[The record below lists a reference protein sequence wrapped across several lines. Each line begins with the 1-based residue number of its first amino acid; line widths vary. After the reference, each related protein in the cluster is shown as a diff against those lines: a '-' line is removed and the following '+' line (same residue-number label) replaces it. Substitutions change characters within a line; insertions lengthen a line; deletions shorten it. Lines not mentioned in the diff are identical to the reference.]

1 MEGNCVQNVRIWN
14 IIEICLQL
22 IVKEKNYNEEIIC
35 DTRANGILY
44 YARMINYAL
53 YRLGSS

>member
-1 MEGNCVQNVRIWN
+1 MQNVRIWN
-14 IIEICLQL
+14 IIGICLQL

-35 DTRANGILY
+35 NTRASGILY

>member
-1 MEGNCVQNVRIWN
+1 MQNVRIWN
-14 IIEICLQL
+14 IIGICLQL
-22 IVKEKNYNEEIIC
+22 IVKNYNEEIIC
-35 DTRANGILY
+35 DTRASEILY